1 MMPVEEPPVIADS
14 PVEEPVKGEGQQDV
28 ATTSEPPPSF
38 NNNNALSGSRPGS
51 KLSRIEEEHEKE
63 ET

>member
-1 MMPVEEPPVIADS
+1 MLPVEEPPVS
-14 PVEEPVKGEGQQDV
+14 PVEEPVKGEEEGQQDV
-28 ATTSEPPPSF
+28 ATPNEPPPSF
-38 NNNNALSGSRPGS
+38 NNNALQGSRPGS